1 MSILTREEIQTLLE
15 ETKVSAKDKNFSEA
29 LNKAINAAYDFT
41 KLNSQE
47 LESVIEYLKE
57 LKESRKFVEELA
69 EEILS
74 EK

>member
-15 ETKVSAKDKNFSEA
+15 ETKVSAKDKNISEA
-29 LNKAINAAYDFT
+29 LNKAINTSYDFT

-47 LESVIEYLKE
+47 LENVIEYLKE
-57 LKESRKFVEELA
+57 LKESRKYVEERA

>member
-15 ETKVSAKDKNFSEA
+15 ETKVSAKDKNISEA
-29 LNKAINAAYDFT
+29 LNKAISAAYDFT
-41 KLNSQE
+41 KLNSRE
-47 LESVIEYLKE
+47 LENVIEYLKK

>member
-29 LNKAINAAYDFT
+29 LNKAINVTCDFT

-47 LESVIEYLKE
+47 LENVIEYLKK